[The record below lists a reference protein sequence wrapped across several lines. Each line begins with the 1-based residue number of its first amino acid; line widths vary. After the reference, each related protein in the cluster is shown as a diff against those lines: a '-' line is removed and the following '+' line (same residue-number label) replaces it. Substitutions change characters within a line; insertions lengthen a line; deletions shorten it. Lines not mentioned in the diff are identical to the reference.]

1 MGNLRNVYTSLG
13 NYAKAIEYHQ
23 QSLTIARNV
32 HNYQRW
38 KAKHD

>member
-13 NYAKAIEYHQ
+13 NSVKAIEYHQ

-32 HNYQRW
+32 HNCQKWR
-38 KAKHD
+38 AKHD